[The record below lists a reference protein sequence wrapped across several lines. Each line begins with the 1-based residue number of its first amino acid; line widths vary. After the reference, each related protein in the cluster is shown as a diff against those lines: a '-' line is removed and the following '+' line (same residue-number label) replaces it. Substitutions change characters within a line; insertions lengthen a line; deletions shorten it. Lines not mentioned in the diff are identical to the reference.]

1 MSDAT
6 LGERLRVP
14 GPGRGRLAGAPVIV
28 RTSVDERLMQAG
40 LWLALAF
47 LLAALALPMAFLLIR
62 AFQDAEGGFVGLAN
76 FVTYVSTP
84 SLVASIWNSVW
95 TAAMTTLIVVPLA
108 FGYAYA
114 LTRSCIPFKAVFR
127 ALMLLPILAPSLL
140 PALALI
146 YLFGNQGMLRWML
159 FGENIYGPWGIIAA
173 QVFYC
178 FPSAAIILSVA
189 LATADARLY
198 EAAEALKAG
207 RVRIFATV
215 TLPGA
220 RYGLV
225 SAAVVVFTLVVTDF
239 GIPKVI
245 GGQFQVLATDV
256 YKQVVGLQN
265 FNMGAVVGIVL
276 LLPAI
281 AAFGLQRWAEGKRS
295 ATLTGRAVP
304 YQPRPRL
311 ARDLPLLA
319 LCVLVALL
327 LVGIVGVAAWGS
339 LIRFWPWN
347 LSLTLDNYDFARFDA
362 AGWGSFWTSARMAFW
377 AATIGAALIFV
388 TAWLLER
395 APRGTRGARALRNAV
410 GLFATAPLAI
420 PGLVLGLAY
429 ILFFNHPA
437 NPLGILYG
445 TLAILVLNSLVHFYT
460 VAHLTATTA
469 IRQLDPEFEAV
480 GASLKVPAWI
490 TFGRVTLPICLPAIM
505 EIWVYLFVNAMTT
518 VSAVIFLYGPD
529 TKPASVAV
537 VHMDEAGQASAAA
550 AMACVLL
557 AATSAAKLA
566 QLAVGAITERGSQ
579 AWRRR

>member
-14 GPGRGRLAGAPVIV
+14 GPGRGRLAGAPVVV
-28 RTSVDERLMQAG
+28 RTSLDERLMQAG

-47 LLAALALPMAFLLIR
+47 LLAALALPMAFLLVR

-76 FVTYVSTP
+76 FATYVSTP

-95 TAAMTTLIVVPLA
+95 TAAVTTLIVVPLA

-146 YLFGNQGMLRWML
+146 YLFGNQGLLRGML

-207 RVRIFATV
+207 RARIFASV

-245 GGQFQVLATDV
+245 GGKFQVLATDV

-281 AAFGLQRWAEGKRS
+281 AAFGLQRWAEGKRA

-311 ARDLPLLA
+311 ARDLPLLG

-362 AGWGSFWTSARMAFW
+362 AGWGSFQTSARMAFW

-395 APRGTRGARALRNAV
+395 APRATRGARALRNAV

-490 TFGRVTLPICLPAIM
+490 TFGRVTLPICLPAVM
-505 EIWVYLFVNAMTT
+505 EVWVYLFVNAMTT

-566 QLAVGAITERGSQ
+566 QLAVGAVVERGTQ